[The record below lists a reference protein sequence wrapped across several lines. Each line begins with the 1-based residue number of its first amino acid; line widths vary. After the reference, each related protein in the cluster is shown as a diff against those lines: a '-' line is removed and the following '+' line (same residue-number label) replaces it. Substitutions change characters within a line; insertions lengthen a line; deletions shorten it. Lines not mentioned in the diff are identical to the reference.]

1 MASIDLVFLTLLSLV
16 FYSYIGYGL
25 ILLSLVKIKLLIFGK
40 KKLNEFD
47 ELPTVTLLI
56 AAWNEE
62 DYIEAKIINSL
73 ALNYPSEKLFFLFI
87 TDGSTDSTPS
97 LISKYPQIKLMH
109 NTTRK
114 GKTAAINRAMKSVTT
129 DIVIF
134 SDANTM
140 INTDAALEIVKHY
153 SDDKIGCVAGEKRVS
168 VPDLAQASAA
178 GEGLYWKYE
187 SKLKQWDSE
196 LYSAAGAAG
205 ELFSIRTA
213 LFCETEE
220 DTILDDFMISLRIVE
235 KGYKIAYEANA
246 YAVENSSEGVKEE
259 LKRKIRICAG
269 GFQSMIR
276 LVALLNV
283 FKYHIFTF
291 QYLSHRV
298 FRWTIA
304 PLAIFIL
311 LPLNFYTAITGPP
324 IYTFILVSQIL
335 FYVFAI
341 IGWKYEK
348 MKTRK
353 KLFFIPFYFLMM
365 NYSVIIGFKR
375 FINGGQSHIWQR
387 SQRSMS

>member
-1 MASIDLVFLTLLSLV
+1 
-16 FYSYIGYGL
+16 
-25 ILLSLVKIKLLIFGK
+25 
-40 KKLNEFD
+40 
-47 ELPTVTLLI
+47 
-56 AAWNEE
+56 
-62 DYIEAKIINSL
+62 
-73 ALNYPSEKLFFLFI
+73 
-87 TDGSTDSTPS
+87 
-97 LISKYPQIKLMH
+97 MH

-213 LFCETEE
+213 LFFETEE

>member
-1 MASIDLVFLTLLSLV
+1 MKSIDILFTTIVFVV
-16 FYSYIGYGL
+16 FYSYVGYGI
-25 ILLSLVKIKLLIFGK
+25 ILFLLVKIKYFIFGK
-40 KKLNEFD
+40 KKLIEFD

-62 DYIEAKIINSL
+62 DYIEAKIKNSL
-73 ALNYPSEKLFFLFI
+73 ALNYPSEKLFYLFI
-87 TDGSTDSTPS
+87 TDGSTDNTPTI
-97 LISKYPQIKLMH
+97 ISKYPQIKLMH
-109 NTTRK
+109 NTIRS

-129 DIVIF
+129 DIVVF

-140 INTDAALEIVKHY
+140 INADAVLEIVKHY
-153 SDDKIGCVAGEKRVS
+153 SDEKIGCVAGEKRVS
-168 VPDLAQASAA
+168 VPDVAQASAA

-213 LFCETEE
+213 LFRETEE

-235 KGYKIAYEANA
+235 KGYKITYETKA
-246 YAVENSSEGVKEE
+246 YAIENSSEGVKEE

-304 PLAIFIL
+304 PLALFIL
-311 LPLNFYTAITGPP
+311 LPLNFYTAITGPS

-365 NYSVIIGFKR
+365 NYSVVIGFKR
-375 FINGGQSHIWQR
+375 FLNGGQSHIWQR
-387 SQRSMS
+387 SQRSMG